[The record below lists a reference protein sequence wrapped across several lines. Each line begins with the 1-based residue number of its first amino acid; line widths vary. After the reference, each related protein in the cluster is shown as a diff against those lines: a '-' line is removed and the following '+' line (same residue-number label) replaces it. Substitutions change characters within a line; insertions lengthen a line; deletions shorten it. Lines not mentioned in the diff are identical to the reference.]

1 MQNGFYS
8 AAGGMV
14 AQFSRLDNITNNLAN
29 LNTNGFK
36 GQELVIGDFL
46 RLYQNERDKLPL
58 DNHTKEG
65 AQFTHRSVARVPQ
78 VQESYRDMSVGAFA
92 QTGNTFDA
100 ALKEE
105 NLFFAVLTPD
115 GVKLTR
121 DGAFSLNDEG
131 VLTTKQGHKVLPDD
145 YFENGNFIEFTVD
158 ATTVELDKNGKFSYL
173 VSGNEKFIPGS
184 SLLLVEP
191 ESVNKLQASGDNLFT
206 PDKADKLEAT
216 KGSGAVAQG
225 FVEKSNV
232 NAIRSM
238 VGMIETQRLVG
249 MYQKAMDTQMNE
261 MNREAIDKIASTRA

>member
-36 GQELVIGDFL
+36 RQDLVVGDFL

-58 DNHTKEG
+58 DNQTQEG

-78 VQESYRDMSVGAFA
+78 VIESYRDMSVGAFA
-92 QTGNTFDA
+92 QTGNTFDV

-121 DGAFSLNDEG
+121 DGSFTLNDEG
-131 VLTTKQGHKVLPDD
+131 VLTTKQGHKVLPAD
-145 YFENGNFIEFTVD
+145 YAQTGNLIEFTVD
-158 ATTVELDKNGKFSYL
+158 ATTIELDKNGQFSYL
-173 VSGNEKFIPGS
+173 VSGNEKFIPGAE
-184 SLLLVEP
+184 LLLVEP
-191 ESVNKLQASGDNLFT
+191 ESVNKLKPSGDNLFT
-206 PDKADKLEAT
+206 PDSADELIAVKST
-216 KGSGAVAQG
+216 GAVAQG
-225 FVEKSNV
+225 FLEKSNV
-232 NAIRSM
+232 NAIKSM
-238 VGMIETQRLVG
+238 VGMIESHRLVG

-261 MNREAIDKIASTRA
+261 MNREAIDKLANVKG